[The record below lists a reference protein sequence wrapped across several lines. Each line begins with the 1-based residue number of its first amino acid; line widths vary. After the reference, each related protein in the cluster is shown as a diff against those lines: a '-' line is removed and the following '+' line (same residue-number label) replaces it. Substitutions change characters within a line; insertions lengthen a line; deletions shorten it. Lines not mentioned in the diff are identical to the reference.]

1 MATVAMPHLGESVS
15 EGTIGR
21 WLKRPGEHVE
31 QYEPLVEVTTD
42 KVNTEMPAPVGGVLR
57 EITAQEGE
65 TVRVGAQIAII
76 AAEGEAEAPGP
87 EPVTNQEG
95 GEGAGPM
102 PPVAEAPVAASA
114 APAGS
119 DEAWAPATNA
129 APITSLID
137 ETGERRRFTPVVL
150 RLAEQHGIALEQLAR
165 IPGSGLGGRVSKA
178 DILRHI
184 ESSGLAPVAAAG
196 GGAAVSVGAPPA
208 PTPLP
213 VQPRPQPVAPPA
225 PAAQPRQAQVAAAP
239 APMQGGGDGD
249 FLPLTPMRKA
259 IAEHMVRSL
268 ATSPHAWTMVEIDM
282 TALVRYR
289 AAKKDAFERREGF
302 GLSYVPFFIQA
313 VVAAL
318 KEFPVL
324 NATFAEGG
332 IQLKRAIN
340 VGVAVALPEGQG
352 LLVPVIKGADGHNL
366 VGLARAVNDLALR
379 ARAGK
384 LTADD
389 LSGGTFTVNNTG
401 AFGSILSQPII
412 NQPQAAIVTME
423 AIVKRPVVITDPATD
438 QDVVAIR
445 SLMNCCL
452 SLDHRVLDG
461 LTGGQF
467 LASVKRRLE
476 TFAGVPEL

>member
-1 MATVAMPHLGESVS
+1 
-15 EGTIGR
+15 
-21 WLKRPGEHVE
+21 
-31 QYEPLVEVTTD
+31 
-42 KVNTEMPAPVGGVLR
+42 
-57 EITAQEGE
+57 
-65 TVRVGAQIAII
+65 
-76 AAEGEAEAPGP
+76 
-87 EPVTNQEG
+87 
-95 GEGAGPM
+95 
-102 PPVAEAPVAASA
+102 
-114 APAGS
+114 
-119 DEAWAPATNA
+119 
-129 APITSLID
+129 
-137 ETGERRRFTPVVL
+137 
-150 RLAEQHGIALEQLAR
+150 
-165 IPGSGLGGRVSKA
+165 
-178 DILRHI
+178 
-184 ESSGLAPVAAAG
+184 
-196 GGAAVSVGAPPA
+196 
-208 PTPLP
+208 
-213 VQPRPQPVAPPA
+213 
-225 PAAQPRQAQVAAAP
+225 
-239 APMQGGGDGD
+239 MQGAGDGD

-268 ATSPHAWTMVEIDM
+268 ATAPHAWTMVEIDM

-302 GLSYVPFFIQA
+302 GLSYVPFFIRA
-313 VVAAL
+313 VVGAL

-389 LSGGTFTVNNTG
+389 LAGGTFTVNNTG
-401 AFGSILSQPII
+401 AFGSILSKPII

-423 AIVKRPVVITDPATD
+423 AIVKRPVVITDPATE

-467 LASVKRRLE
+467 LASIKRRLE

>member
-76 AAEGEAEAPGP
+76 AAEGEAEVEALAP
-87 EPVTNQEG
+87 EPVTNQDG
-95 GEGAGPM
+95 GEAAGPM
-102 PPVAEAPVAASA
+102 HPVEDAPVVASAEPAESAEAWTPAAS
-114 APAGS
+114 
-119 DEAWAPATNA
+119 
-129 APITSLID
+129 APITSLVD

-165 IPGSGLGGRVSKA
+165 VAGSGLGGRVSKA

-184 ESSGLAPVAAAG
+184 ESQGLAPVAAAG
-196 GGAAVSVGAPPA
+196 GGAAAAVSAPA

-225 PAAQPRQAQVAAAP
+225 PRPAQVAAAP
-239 APMQGGGDGD
+239 APMQGAGDGD

-268 ATSPHAWTMVEIDM
+268 ATAPHAWTMVEIDM

-302 GLSYVPFFIQA
+302 GLSYVPFFIRA
-313 VVAAL
+313 VVGAL

-389 LSGGTFTVNNTG
+389 LAGGTFTVNNTG
-401 AFGSILSQPII
+401 AFGSILSKPII

-423 AIVKRPVVITDPATD
+423 AIVKRPVVITDPATE

-467 LASVKRRLE
+467 LASIKRRLE